1 MSTTHTLLTV
11 RGRYSQGLVTL
22 QEVVPFEGAR
32 DVLVTFLEDAGEPVP
47 SAARTPQEPAPPVS
61 APPVSAPP
69 VSAPPVSELSVSA
82 PAGTADDSQSRPV
95 RGQELLLTR
104 RERDVLDLLQS
115 GCTNREIAAEL
126 ELSSGTIRNYTCSL
140 YDKLKVRN
148 RLEAVTRAAEMGLL
162 G

>member
-22 QEVVPFEGAR
+22 QEAVPLEGTR
-32 DVLVTFLEDAGEPVP
+32 DVLVTFLEDTDDLVVP
-47 SAARTPQEPAPPVS
+47 DGQT
-61 APPVSAPP
+61 
-69 VSAPPVSELSVSA
+69 
-82 PAGTADDSQSRPV
+82 RPV
-95 RGQELLLTR
+95 QPRHMQAREVQGPQVGQELQLTR

-115 GCTNREIAAEL
+115 GLTNREIAAEL

>member
-61 APPVSAPP
+61 APP
-69 VSAPPVSELSVSA
+69 VSA

>member
-47 SAARTPQEPAPPVS
+47 SAARTPQEP
-61 APPVSAPP
+61 
-69 VSAPPVSELSVSA
+69 ELSVSA

>member
-47 SAARTPQEPAPPVS
+47 SAARTPQEP